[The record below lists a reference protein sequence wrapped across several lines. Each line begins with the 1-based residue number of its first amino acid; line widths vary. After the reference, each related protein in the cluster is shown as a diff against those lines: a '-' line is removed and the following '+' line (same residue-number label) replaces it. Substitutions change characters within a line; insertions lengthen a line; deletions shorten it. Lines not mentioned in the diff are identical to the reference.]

1 MKLLDL
7 KQKIKNK
14 IVPDTFMVFLCSEND
29 FLAEQYAEAVAL
41 NRGLTINRIESL
53 DELDS
58 ANALVLDFESQLN
71 ILKVDTFEEVRPDY
85 SKYETVL
92 IICNKIDKKIKP
104 LLNEFIIEIPKL
116 LEWQT
121 KAYIKTLCPEL
132 NEGQIDILYK
142 MTGGDVYRITTE
154 LDKITIFAAPQRQK
168 IFNQIIFDDSSDLYK
183 IETYTL
189 VDYIVKNDR
198 GSVLN
203 FVKHKKFMDVN
214 PFGLVTLLLK
224 KYLQILYV
232 RQDSGLESYKQVGME
247 PKQANAI
254 KKYYSGIMLERLMQA
269 IQFLSGLD
277 SKIKLGQLD
286 MNNDQLL
293 DYILCHTLF

>member
-7 KQKIKNK
+7 KQKIENK

-53 DELDS
+53 NELDS
-58 ANALVLDFESQLN
+58 ANSLVLDFDSQLN
-71 ILKVDTFEEVRPDY
+71 ILKVDTFEEARSDY
-85 SKYETVL
+85 SKYETTL

-116 LEWQT
+116 QEWQT
-121 KAYIKTLCPEL
+121 KAYINAICPEL
-132 NEGQIDILYK
+132 NEGQVDILYK

-154 LDKITIFAAPQRQK
+154 LDKITIFEAPQRQK

-198 GSVLN
+198 GNVLN
-203 FVKHKKFMDVN
+203 FIKHKQFLDVN
-214 PFGLVTLLLK
+214 PFGLVTLLLR
-224 KYLQILYV
+224 KYLQILYI
-232 RQDSGLESYKQVGME
+232 RSDSGLTSYSQVNMT
-247 PKQANAI
+247 PQIVNI
-254 KKYYSGIMLERLMQA
+254 TKKYYSGIMLERLMQA

-286 MNNDQLL
+286 MSNDQLL